1 MKKFL
6 TFIFGIIVTLFF
18 SIIPA
23 SANSAVRKWVPTG
36 AQGVYL
42 VSDNPIDV
50 KKEDLTFD
58 LGVSAYVTAEYT
70 FYNSSDSNI
79 EAELLF
85 PIGIFG
91 VDTYYKYEPTVLL
104 DGTKLDIEMRLLPSS
119 SDKIVD
125 SLYKLKD
132 EYVESSYD
140 TKKFYYVKF
149 SGNTCYITLNNGH
162 TLEGKSSFAASD
174 GFYFY
179 TDKDKEPD
187 FTIED
192 SLGQDAS
199 FTIEESSVY
208 AAVKD
213 YYIRKCGKDVY
224 ESYSEIDLYNAFVD
238 NTLNNELYAVIDYN
252 ISISAKGTVVN
263 TVKTNMYYGEDN
275 GYDPHLSTIEYFLE
289 PARSFNSFEN
299 LTVKINM
306 HDLFLITN
314 NLDIKT
320 EENANKTYEIK
331 YDKLPEYSIHLGLC
345 QNSNPSKTGKNYAG
359 LTFLILGMAAIVV
372 AAFLAEAFI
381 LVAGILVMLLVSI
394 KKKIIKNV
402 FMLIIENAILAIAI
416 VLLSVGALST
426 YDTYSLTMALAVIYA
441 IALSIRLAGA
451 LIFNKNVYSNKIWI
465 IDGICVGFECLL
477 IVMAVVIYYL
487 HANELIQFMVLI
499 SIILFAFNIAYTFFR
514 KVFYINKEEASEN
527 KAAIENNKVE
537 ANEAEITDDNE
548 TEEIKEEN
556 KEE

>member
-1 MKKFL
+1 MKKFF
-6 TFIFGIIVTLFF
+6 TFILGIIVTLFF

-23 SANSAVRKWVPTG
+23 SANSAVRKWTAPG
-36 AQGVYL
+36 AHGVYL

-58 LGVSAYVTAEYT
+58 LGISAYVTAEYT

-85 PIGIFG
+85 PMGSFKSEFY
-91 VDTYYKYEPTVLL
+91 DYDSYYKYEPTVLL

-119 SDKIVD
+119 SDNIVD

-132 EYVESSYD
+132 EYAESSYD
-140 TKKFYYVKF
+140 NKKFYYVKF
-149 SGNTCYITLNNGH
+149 SENAGYITLNNGH
-162 TLEGKSSFAASD
+162 NLEGKSSFAAS
-174 GFYFY
+174 GEFYFY
-179 TDKDKEPD
+179 TDNDKEPD

-192 SLGQDAS
+192 SLGQDDS

-213 YYIRKCGKDVY
+213 YYKRNYGKDIY
-224 ESYSEIDLYNAFVD
+224 DCYSEIDLYNAFVED
-238 NTLNNELYAVIDYN
+238 TLSNELYAVIDYK
-252 ISISAKGTVVN
+252 ISIPAKGTVVN
-263 TVKTNMYYGEDN
+263 TVKTNLYYGEDN
-275 GYDPHLSTIEYFLE
+275 EYDPYLSTIEYFLE

-299 LTVKINM
+299 LTVKVNM
-306 HDLFLITN
+306 HDFFLITN
-314 NLDIKT
+314 NLDIKPV
-320 EENANKTYEIK
+320 ENANKTYEIK
-331 YDKLPEYSIHLGLC
+331 YDKLPEYSIRLGLC
-345 QNSNPSKTGKNYAG
+345 QNSNPSKTVKNYAG
-359 LTFLILGMAAIVV
+359 LTFLFLGMAAIVV
-372 AAFLAEAFI
+372 AAFLAEAF
-381 LVAGILVMLLVSI
+381 LLLAGLLVMLLVSI

-426 YDTYSLTMALAVIYA
+426 FDTYSLTMVLAVIYA

-451 LIFNKNVYSNKIWI
+451 LIFNKNVYNNKIWI

-477 IVMAVVIYYL
+477 IVIAVAVYYL
-487 HANELIQFMVLI
+487 HANELIQLMILI

-514 KVFYINKEEASEN
+514 KVFYINKKEASEN
-527 KAAIENNKVE
+527 KATIENNKVE
-537 ANEAEITDDNE
+537 ANEAE
-548 TEEIKEEN
+548 EIKEEN